1 MKCCKK
7 EKKVYI
13 CAVEIQNNKT
23 YLVFVEHLD
32 KWFLANSTLKMT
44 YYQKYI
50 EYYTLLEGQL
60 ENCIFSRSEL
70 ADVKEID

>member
-1 MKCCKK
+1 MQI
-7 EKKVYI
+7 E
-13 CAVEIQNNKT
+13 NNKT
-23 YLVFVEHLD
+23 YLVLIEHLD
-32 KWFLANSTLKMT
+32 KWFRSKSHVRIT

-60 ENCIFSRSEL
+60 ESCIFARSEI